1 MKTNSQRMKKSDDQN
16 SEHTDAE
23 LMKEIKTERHHS
35 SKFWKILLT
44 MGGAGYAPIAPGTAG
59 ALVALLIGILI
70 INFLPFPNILII
82 SLIVSFTFLGIKGS
96 DLMAEEWGKDPKKIV
111 IDEAVGMWISML
123 FITNSWMIYL
133 LAFAL
138 FRFFDIMKPLG
149 IRSAE
154 KIGGGAGVMADDI
167 LAGIYSMILVQ
178 TILLILMITA

>member
-1 MKTNSQRMKKSDDQN
+1 MKTNSQQMRENDQRN
-16 SEHTDAE
+16 SEPTDAG
-23 LMKEIKTERHHS
+23 LMKETNTEHHNGN
-35 SKFWKILLT
+35 KFWKIMLT
-44 MGGAGYAPIAPGTAG
+44 MCGAGYAPLAPGTAG

-70 INFLPFPNILII
+70 INFLPFPTIIFIL
-82 SLIVSFTFLGIKGS
+82 LIASFTVIGIKGS
-96 DLMAEEWGKDPKKIV
+96 DIVAEEWGKDPKKIV

-123 FITNSWMIYL
+123 FISNSWIMYL
-133 LAFAL
+133 LAFIL

-154 KIGGGAGVMADDI
+154 NMGGGAGVMADDI